1 MAYFSVEETIHIRK
15 SMRKKQGDQILVL
28 DGEGMIYQS
37 TVQDHGNG
45 HVSAKI
51 REAQRCPKPSYRL
64 EVALAITKQAQ
75 RFEWFV
81 EKAVEMGIHK
91 IIPLVTKR
99 TEKAKVSMD
108 RLRRIAIGASK
119 QAGNPYLPVLQEPL
133 PFSGLLDTVKG
144 KEVYIAHC
152 ENPGLPF
159 IGDQVQKGR
168 DVIVLIG
175 PEGDF
180 TPIEI
185 DMAVELGCQ
194 EISLGQHRLRTETAG
209 VYVTSLFAIINQNK

>member
-1 MAYFSVEETIHIRK
+1 MAYFNTEETIHITK
-15 SMRKKQGDQILVL
+15 SMRKKQGDHILVL

-37 TVQDHGNG
+37 TIEDQGDGY
-45 HVSAKI
+45 VSAKI
-51 REAQRCPKPSYRL
+51 QKAKRYPKPSYQL
-64 EVALAITKQAQ
+64 QVALAITKQAQ

-81 EKAVEMGIHK
+81 EKAVEMGIHT

-108 RLRRIAIGASK
+108 RLRRITIGACK
-119 QAGNPYLPVLQEPL
+119 QAGNPYLPVVQVPT
-133 PFSGLLDTVKG
+133 PFSGLMETISG

-168 DVIVLIG
+168 DAMVLIG

-180 TPIEI
+180 TPGEI
-185 DMAVELGCQ
+185 DMAMELGCK